1 MPKEHPDYG
10 LHRDSCGRENQTLP
24 TYKVVDMANAIME
37 FANPNATKGSAAKK
51 FDVSHSSLQRNI
63 SDMEKESPVPT
74 TLEEI
79 CLFVAKRSPMANREG
94 CSEQVMAIPLTRQG
108 VTKEKGPKAK
118 KVYLFT
124 PIIIINANNISF
136 SSFSLYAGQT

>member
-1 MPKEHPDYG
+1 
-10 LHRDSCGRENQTLP
+10 
-24 TYKVVDMANAIME
+24 MANAIME